1 MKHLKLFESYQGT
14 ISMVDP
20 LPAGKNVIFFDGVCG
35 LCNRFVDFV
44 MGIDD
49 DSEFIF
55 SPLQGEF
62 ARKVL
67 PSQYVTDMKSVVLL
81 KKNKELYT
89 QSNAVIEILGE
100 VGGIW
105 SLAKVANIL
114 PQGILDKAYD
124 MVAENR
130 YDLFGKREECRRP
143 TAEERSKFIP

>member
-49 DSEFIF
+49 DSEFLF

-81 KKNKELYT
+81 KNNKELYT

-130 YDLFGKREECRRP
+130 YDLFGKREECRIP
-143 TAEERSKFIP
+143 TADERSKFIP

>member
-14 ISMVDP
+14 LSMAED

-44 MGIDD
+44 MSIDD
-49 DSEFIF
+49 DSEFLF

-81 KKNKELYT
+81 KNNKELYT
-89 QSNAVIEILGE
+89 QSNAVIEILEE

-105 SLAKVANIL
+105 SLARVANIL

-130 YDLFGKREECRRP
+130 YDLFGKKEECRIP
-143 TAEERSKFIP
+143 TADERSKFIP

>member
-14 ISMVDP
+14 ISMTEP

-49 DSEFIF
+49 NSEFLF

-81 KKNKELYT
+81 KNNKELYT
-89 QSNAVIEILGE
+89 QSNAVIEILEE

-105 SLAKVANIL
+105 SLARVANIL

-130 YDLFGKREECRRP
+130 YDLFGKKEECRIP
-143 TAEERSKFIP
+143 TADERSKFIP

>member
-49 DSEFIF
+49 DSEFLF

-81 KKNKELYT
+81 KNNKELYT

-130 YDLFGKREECRRP
+130 YDLFGKREECRIP